1 MNHKPEAK
9 GLMRV
14 IKATGY
20 SMKGLKA
27 AYQHEIAFRQEVVLL
42 TILLPSSFFVARNAT
57 QWALLMGT
65 VIIVMIVEL
74 VNSAIEAAV
83 DRHGGEWHE
92 LSGRAKDLG
101 SASVFMAL
109 LNLAFVWG
117 AIFID
122 NYIWSVWQ

>member
-1 MNHKPEAK
+1 MNLPSELH
-9 GLMRV
+9 GLTRV

-42 TILLPSSFFVARNAT
+42 VVLFPLSFFIARNAT

-83 DRHGGEWHE
+83 DRHGDEWHE

-109 LNLAFVWG
+109 LNLSFVWG
-117 AIFID
+117 AIAFD
-122 NYIWSVWQ
+122 NYIWSLWQ

>member
-1 MNHKPEAK
+1 MSHKPEAK
-9 GLMRV
+9 GLVRI

-20 SMKGLKA
+20 SMKGLQA
-27 AYQHEIAFRQEVVLL
+27 AYQHEIAFRQEV
-42 TILLPSSFFVARNAT
+42 ILLIVLFPASFFVARNAT

-65 VIIVMIVEL
+65 VIILMIVEL

-83 DRHGGEWHE
+83 DRHGNEWHE

-109 LNLAFVWG
+109 LNLVFIWG